1 MNALEFDATT
11 HDGVIT
17 IPGQYLQQWNKKRVR
32 VILLETDEGAL
43 QSQATPAVIGEA
55 PEDAPLPRKAGAL
68 KGRISIA
75 PDFNEPLE
83 DFAEYEQ

>member
-1 MNALEFDATT
+1 MNALEFNAVT
-11 HDGVIT
+11 HDGVIS

-32 VILLETDEGAL
+32 VILLEADEANL
-43 QSQATPAVIGEA
+43 QSQATPAAIAEA

-83 DFAEYEQ
+83 DFAEYER

>member
-1 MNALEFDATT
+1 MNALEFNATT

-17 IPGQYLQQWNKKRVR
+17 IPGQYLRQWDHKRVR
-32 VILLETDEGAL
+32 VILLEADEDDL
-43 QSQATPAVIGEA
+43 QNQATPAVIAEV

-68 KGRISIA
+68 KGRISITS
-75 PDFNEPLE
+75 DFNEPLE